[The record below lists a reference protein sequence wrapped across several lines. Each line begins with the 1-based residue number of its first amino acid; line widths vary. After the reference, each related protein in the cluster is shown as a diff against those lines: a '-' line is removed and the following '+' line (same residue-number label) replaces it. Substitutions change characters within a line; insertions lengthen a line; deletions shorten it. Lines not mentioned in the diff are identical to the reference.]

1 MGIPSEKRAQL
12 VHLLNVS
19 SPYSYENYDFEIL
32 CNGIQELKEEFE
44 ADDDDIQYICETTK
58 TRVIS
63 GYKVSMEIEMGYTQN
78 NKIQNWFNNKIRI
91 LPTGKDLEIDYIRFN
106 KLEPIFG
113 TSNKFIGVRRKAI
126 GYPTSIGGSSTD
138 PLGCNLTI
146 AGAGDAKVGIV
157 TINENDW
164 GNTYSWADATL
175 ELPHVTKLGSGE
187 SGIDIKNYHAGIT
200 VTAEETGTAA
210 NVKIYGI
217 GITDA
222 TIKYITKD
230 GNEST
235 SSGTVNASGVWDATV
250 KLDDLAKDAN
260 EIYSI
265 SFEQIKGTGKSVTT
279 VPLKFKVQ
287 AKPNPQ
293 PQPQPQQNDN
303 NDNNG

>member
-32 CNGIQELKEEFE
+32 CNGIQDLTEEFE
-44 ADDDDIQYICETTK
+44 AEDDDIQYICETTK

-63 GYKVSMEIEMGYTQN
+63 GYTVSMEVEMGYTQN
-78 NKIQNWFNNKIRI
+78 NKVQNWFNNKVRI
-91 LPTGKDLEIDYIRFN
+91 LPTGVDLETDYVRFN

-113 TSNKFIGVRRKAI
+113 KSNEFIGVRRKAI
-126 GYPTSIGGSSTD
+126 GYPTSIGGSATD

-164 GNTYSWADATL
+164 GNTYSWEDATL
-175 ELPHVTKLGSGE
+175 ELPYVTKLGSGT
-187 SGIDIKNYHAGIT
+187 SGINIQNYHAGIT
-200 VTAEETGTAA
+200 VTAEETETAA
-210 NVKIYGI
+210 TVKISGI
-217 GITDA
+217 GITGA
-222 TIKYITKD
+222 TIKYIKEN
-230 GNEST
+230 GEEST
-235 SSGTVNASGVWDATV
+235 SPSTVSSSGSWEATV
-250 KLDDLAKDAN
+250 TLTDLAKDAN
-260 EIYSI
+260 GIYSI
-265 SFEQIKGTGKSVTT
+265 SFQQIKGTGKSVTT

-287 AKPNPQ
+287 PKPQ
-293 PQPQPQQNDN
+293 PPSQQNNN

>member
-19 SPYSYENYDFEIL
+19 SPYSYENPDFEIL
-32 CNGIQELKEEFE
+32 CNGIQELTEEFE
-44 ADDDDIQYICETTK
+44 PEDDDIQYICETTK

-63 GYKVSMEIEMGYTQN
+63 GYTVSMEVEMGYTQN
-78 NKIQNWFNNKIRI
+78 NKVQNWFNNKVRI
-91 LPTGKDLEIDYIRFN
+91 LPTGVDLETDYVRFN

-126 GYPTSIGGSSTD
+126 GYPTSIGGSATD

-164 GNTYSWADATL
+164 GNTYSWEDATL
-175 ELPHVTKLGSGE
+175 ELPYVTKLGSGT
-187 SGIDIKNYHAGIT
+187 SGIDIQNYHAGIT
-200 VTAEETGTAA
+200 VTAEETGTATTVIIA
-210 NVKIYGI
+210 GAGI
-217 GITDA
+217 PNA
-222 TIKYITKD
+222 TVKYIKKD
-230 GNEST
+230 GEPST
-235 SSGTVNASGVWDATV
+235 SSDPTPSGVVDSNGWWAASVT
-250 KLDDLAKDAN
+250 LGDLAKDAN
-260 EIYSI
+260 GIYSI
-265 SFEQIKGTGKSVTT
+265 SFQQIKGTGKSVTT

-287 AKPNPQ
+287 PKPPS
-293 PQPQPQQNDN
+293 QQNNN

>member
-32 CNGIQELKEEFE
+32 CNGIQDLTEEFE
-44 ADDDDIQYICETTK
+44 AEDDDIQYICETTK

-63 GYKVSMEIEMGYTQN
+63 GYKVSMDIEMGYTQN

-113 TSNKFIGVRRKAI
+113 TTNKFIGVRRKAV
-126 GYPTSIGGSSTD
+126 GYPTSIGGESTN

-164 GNTYSWADATL
+164 GNTYSWEDATL
-175 ELPHVTKLGSGE
+175 ELPYVTKLGGNP
-187 SGIDIKNYHAGIT
+187 SGIDIQNYHAGIT
-200 VTAEETGTAA
+200 VTAEETGTATTVIIA
-210 NVKIYGI
+210 GAGI
-217 GITDA
+217 P
-222 TIKYITKD
+222 
-230 GNEST
+230 
-235 SSGTVNASGVWDATV
+235 DATV
-250 KLDDLAKDAN
+250 KYIGKNGESYNSPEPVSADGWWATSVTLGNLAKDIN
-260 EIYSI
+260 DIYSI
-265 SFEQIKGTGKSVTT
+265 SFQQIKGTGKSVTT

-287 AKPNPQ
+287 PKPNSPSPQ
-293 PQPQPQQNDN
+293 NNN

>member
-32 CNGIQELKEEFE
+32 CNGIQDLTEEFE
-44 ADDDDIQYICETTK
+44 AEDDDIQYICETTK

-63 GYKVSMEIEMGYTQN
+63 GYTVSMEVEMGYTQN
-78 NKIQNWFNNKIRI
+78 NKVQNWFNNKVRI
-91 LPTGKDLEIDYIRFN
+91 LPTGVDLETDYVRFN

-126 GYPTSIGGSSTD
+126 GYPTSIGGSATD

-157 TINENDW
+157 TINENNW
-164 GNTYSWADATL
+164 GNTYSWEDATL
-175 ELPHVTKLGSGE
+175 ELPHVTKLGSGD
-187 SGIDIKNYHAGIT
+187 SGIDIQNYHAGIT
-200 VTAEETGTAA
+200 VTAEETETAA
-210 NVKIYGI
+210 TVKIFGI
-217 GITDA
+217 GITGA
-222 TIKYITKD
+222 TIKYIKKE
-230 GNEST
+230 GEEST
-235 SSGTVNASGVWDATV
+235 SPSTVNASGSWEATV
-250 KLDDLAKDAN
+250 TLSDLAQDAN
-260 EIYSI
+260 GIYSI

-287 AKPNPQ
+287 PKPQ
-293 PQPQPQQNDN
+293 PPSQQNNN